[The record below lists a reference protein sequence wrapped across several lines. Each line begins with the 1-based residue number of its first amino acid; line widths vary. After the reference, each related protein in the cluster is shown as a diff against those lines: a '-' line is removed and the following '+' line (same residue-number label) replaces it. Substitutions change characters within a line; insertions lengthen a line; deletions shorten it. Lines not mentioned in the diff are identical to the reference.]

1 MNIGIRADDRGGA
14 ARKEPAFDAPFVWL
28 CLYCLDVLRSRVVAI
43 AVAAA
48 AGAAALGQTP
58 TAVAAACA
66 PGVKVL
72 AAVNV
77 RAPQRTLA
85 FTGSGAIVPLSV
97 LAVALLLLG
106 TVALLLGRRA
116 RIAQLVGGTHSGA
129 RGGHRAL
136 ALLITLVAVVGLP
149 LLAQH
154 AASAAPATSVACQP
168 AVTGPASLS
177 SPVNGSPP
185 GTVGGPP
192 VLVSATGITAPGASS
207 GTPVAGAGGAGAQ
220 PPTAMPE
227 SPLAVLLPVAGLG
240 LLAAVVTARRRGVAR
255 VA

>member
-1 MNIGIRADDRGGA
+1 M
-14 ARKEPAFDAPFVWL
+14 
-28 CLYCLDVLRSRVVAI
+28 
-43 AVAAA
+43 
-48 AGAAALGQTP
+48 
-58 TAVAAACA
+58 AAACG

-116 RIAQLVGGTHSGA
+116 RLAQLVGGAHSATHSGA

-177 SPVNGSPP
+177 SPVNGSSP
-185 GTVGGPP
+185 GTAGGPP
-192 VLVSATGITAPGASS
+192 VLVSASGITAPGASS
-207 GTPVAGAGGAGAQ
+207 GAPVTGAGGAGAQ

-227 SPLAVLLPVAGLG
+227 SPLAVLLPLAGLG

>member
-1 MNIGIRADDRGGA
+1 M
-14 ARKEPAFDAPFVWL
+14 
-28 CLYCLDVLRSRVVAI
+28 
-43 AVAAA
+43 
-48 AGAAALGQTP
+48 
-58 TAVAAACA
+58 AAACR

-168 AVTGPASLS
+168 AVTGPSSLS
-177 SPVNGSPP
+177 SPVYGSSP

-192 VLVSATGITAPGASS
+192 VLVSATGITAPGSSS
-207 GTPVAGAGGAGAQ
+207 GAPVAGAGGGNPTPGSAQ

-227 SPLAVLLPVAGLG
+227 SPLAVLLPLAGLG

>member
-1 MNIGIRADDRGGA
+1 M
-14 ARKEPAFDAPFVWL
+14 
-28 CLYCLDVLRSRVVAI
+28 
-43 AVAAA
+43 
-48 AGAAALGQTP
+48 
-58 TAVAAACA
+58 AAACR

-97 LAVALLLLG
+97 LAAALLLLG

-116 RIAQLVGGTHSGA
+116 RHAQLVGGAHSGA

-177 SPVNGSPP
+177 SPVNGSSP

-207 GTPVAGAGGAGAQ
+207 GAPVAGAGGAAAQ

-227 SPLAVLLPVAGLG
+227 SPLAVLLPLAGLG

>member
-1 MNIGIRADDRGGA
+1 M
-14 ARKEPAFDAPFVWL
+14 
-28 CLYCLDVLRSRVVAI
+28 
-43 AVAAA
+43 
-48 AGAAALGQTP
+48 
-58 TAVAAACA
+58 AAACA

-177 SPVNGSPP
+177 SPVNSSSP

-207 GTPVAGAGGAGAQ
+207 GTPGAGAGGAAEQ

-227 SPLAVLLPVAGLG
+227 SPLAVLLPLAGLG

-255 VA
+255 VG

>member
-1 MNIGIRADDRGGA
+1 M
-14 ARKEPAFDAPFVWL
+14 
-28 CLYCLDVLRSRVVAI
+28 
-43 AVAAA
+43 
-48 AGAAALGQTP
+48 
-58 TAVAAACA
+58 AAACR

-106 TVALLLGRRA
+106 TAALLLGRRA
-116 RIAQLVGGTHSGA
+116 RIAQLVGGAHSGTHSGA

-168 AVTGPASLS
+168 AVTAPASPGSPAYGS
-177 SPVNGSPP
+177 SP
-185 GTVGGPP
+185 GTMGRPP

-207 GTPVAGAGGAGAQ
+207 GAPVAGAGGGNPTPGSAQ

-227 SPLAVLLPVAGLG
+227 SPLAVLLPLAGLG
-240 LLAAVVTARRRGVAR
+240 LLAAVVTARRRRGVAR